1 MADEDTPDV
10 PQNFSENMDDLKVRA
25 SGIMAVDDDSTVGLL
40 TILTQVGHYDF
51 LIDQE
56 IANMMV
62 QQLREYAR
70 GGSDTLP
77 DE

>member
-1 MADEDTPDV
+1 MANEDMPDL
-10 PQNFSENMDDLKVRA
+10 PRNFSENMDDLKVHG

-40 TILTQVGHYDF
+40 TILTQIGHYDF

-62 QQLREYAR
+62 QQLREFVR
-70 GGSDTLP
+70 GDSDKLP